1 MNARNGPRIIE
12 QWSNDGDDTTILHND
27 IDNHRKPPQTLVGVA
42 GSALD
47 LPCNITAPTPDD
59 SVALVLW
66 YKDESTTP
74 LYSLDA
80 RRGLLDQARHA
91 ASDLL
96 NGRAYLSITHKP
108 STLKLKPLLEEDEG
122 QYRCRVDFRKA
133 RTRNFDVLVTVVVP
147 PKKPVIMDQNGELFH
162 SLIGPYNEGDRL
174 FLVCETEG
182 GKPTP
187 SLTWWRES
195 VLLDD
200 SYEVS
205 SEGVVRN
212 EIEITSLQRHDL
224 MAVFTCQASN
234 NNITVPVSKY
244 VTVDMNF
251 RPLEVSIEG
260 NRRPLSANSPVELVC
275 RATGS
280 RPPAT
285 ITWWKGNTKMKRT
298 KERISIDGYVTTS
311 ILIFTPTSEDS
322 GKYLS
327 CRAENPLIPGS
338 AIEDGWKL
346 DINYVPQL
354 TLRLGS
360 KLRHAHIQEG
370 NDVYFECNIRASP
383 WVSEIGWKFEDQEL
397 HTNTSN
403 GIIVSNQSLVLQK
416 VQRSSRG
423 RYTCT
428 ATNSEGTGESN
439 EVFLRVQYAPLC
451 KPGQKIIYG
460 AARHEAVRVTCEV
473 EADPREVSFHW
484 QFNNTAE
491 SLEVVTFVNDG
502 TMSTATYIPRTE
514 FDYGTLLC
522 WGTNIVGSQVEP
534 CIYTIVP
541 AGPPDSVENCSVTNQ
556 TEDSMIVEC
565 SPGYDG
571 GLQQQFILEVHETA
585 LHRLQVNLSA
595 SSYPYF
601 HVRGLP
607 SGTHFVAVVYA
618 ANAKGRSQA
627 VVMRTHTLPGPESQT
642 RRENV
647 WQVTFSPVLIVLVS
661 VIIGF
666 VVIAMIVVVVMKCR
680 TRHERHK
687 GQILPRKA
695 YKLQPGLSKEEENN
709 EAGKSP
715 GEEKGPD
722 IIPDVS
728 IPSEQSAEEGL
739 DKHFLADAASMQL
752 MGVNGLGQTITTISR
767 PPRQMELEP
776 EATLRDY
783 SHITPQKRVKVL
795 PMDECGT
802 LHRPYVKNIQTDV

>member
-1 MNARNGPRIIE
+1 MAHDCE
-12 QWSNDGDDTTILHND
+12 
-27 IDNHRKPPQTLVGVA
+27 
-42 GSALD
+42 
-47 LPCNITAPTPDD
+47 
-59 SVALVLW
+59 VL
-66 YKDESTTP
+66 KTVES
-74 LYSLDA
+74 
-80 RRGLLDQARHA
+80 
-91 ASDLL
+91 
-96 NGRAYLSITHKP
+96 
-108 STLKLKPLLEEDEG
+108 
-122 QYRCRVDFRKA
+122 DFSM
-133 RTRNFDVLVTVVVP
+133 P

-205 SEGVVRN
+205 PEGVVRN

-428 ATNSEGTGESN
+428 ATNTEGTGESN
-439 EVFLRVQYAPLC
+439 EVFLRVQC
-451 KPGQKIIYG
+451 
-460 AARHEAVRVTCEV
+460 
-473 EADPREVSFHW
+473 
-484 QFNNTAE
+484 
-491 SLEVVTFVNDG
+491 
-502 TMSTATYIPRTE
+502 
-514 FDYGTLLC
+514 
-522 WGTNIVGSQVEP
+522 
-534 CIYTIVP
+534 
-541 AGPPDSVENCSVTNQ
+541 PPDSVENCSVTNQ

-565 SPGYDG
+565 NPGYDG

-601 HVRGLP
+601 HVKGLP

-666 VVIAMIVVVVMKCR
+666 VVIAMIVVIVMKCR

-695 YKLQPGLSKEEENN
+695 YKLQPGLRRKKKITKLD
-709 EAGKSP
+709 KSP

-722 IIPDVS
+722 IIPV
-728 IPSEQSAEEGL
+728 Q
-739 DKHFLADAASMQL
+739 
-752 MGVNGLGQTITTISR
+752 
-767 PPRQMELEP
+767 
-776 EATLRDY
+776 
-783 SHITPQKRVKVL
+783 
-795 PMDECGT
+795 
-802 LHRPYVKNIQTDV
+802 

>member
-1 MNARNGPRIIE
+1 MDRNTTAPPLGMLGSLVATLLFAMASPSDGTGGLGINAIGGGFNTAATNASEITGIFSRKGSRIVQ
-12 QWSNDGDDTTILHND
+12 QWSNDEDTTILQND
-27 IDNHRKPPQTLVGVA
+27 IINHRKPPQTLVGVA

-205 SEGVVRN
+205 PEGVVRN

-260 NRRPLSANSPVELVC
+260 NRRPLSANNPVELVC

-354 TLRLGS
+354 TLKLGS
-360 KLRHAHIQEG
+360 KLRHAHIQES
-370 NDVYFECNIRASP
+370 NDVYFECNIRSSP

-416 VQRSSRG
+416 VQKSSRG

-541 AGPPDSVENCSVTNQ
+541 A
-556 TEDSMIVEC
+556 
-565 SPGYDG
+565 
-571 GLQQQFILEVHETA
+571 
-585 LHRLQVNLSA
+585 
-595 SSYPYF
+595 
-601 HVRGLP
+601 
-607 SGTHFVAVVYA
+607 
-618 ANAKGRSQA
+618 
-627 VVMRTHTLPGPESQT
+627 
-642 RRENV
+642 ENV
-647 WQVTFSPVLIVLVS
+647 WQVTFSPILIVLVS

-666 VVIAMIVVVVMKCR
+666 VVIAMIVVIVMKCR

-767 PPRQMELEP
+767 PSRQMELEP